1 MKEILAIFCL
11 LSISQTVLADD
22 LKNLT
27 SNAILSFSMDT
38 GIVKNHVRIAQ
49 LPQNTVTK
57 EEICYYLGR
66 LGSSANQVG
75 TLLKAM
81 KIPEADMKQVIEFD
95 NYAVGAI
102 SFCSEGFIA
111 IPVVD
116 DGSVSPYAVNFGDV
130 KDLDAH
136 LQKMD
141 SISAVLQKYR

>member
-102 SFCSEGFIA
+102 SFCSE
-111 IPVVD
+111 VVD